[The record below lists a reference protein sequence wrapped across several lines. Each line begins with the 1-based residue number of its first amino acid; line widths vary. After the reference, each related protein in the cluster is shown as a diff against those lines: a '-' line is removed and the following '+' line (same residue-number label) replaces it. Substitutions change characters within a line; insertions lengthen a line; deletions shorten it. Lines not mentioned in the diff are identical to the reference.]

1 MDELPPLPLVDFPAD
16 ALEEIIHWLTPER
29 LAALIDAT
37 DLRADTPEANIRALA
52 EIAVRHRCASVCV
65 NPVEVDLLPRLLA
78 GTGVKECYVV
88 DFPLGKSTIAMKA
101 YQAARLVTES
111 RAIRREGPG
120 WVELDMVI
128 NVGRLR
134 DDPEHTWRE
143 VAAVVDA
150 ADGEVVKVI
159 IRSSELRNEDI
170 TLACRI
176 AQEAG
181 AHFVK
186 NSTGMEAFGA
196 TPEHIRRMREAVG
209 PGMGVKAAG
218 GIRTASDAVRL
229 IFAGA
234 PTPDLRVPERF
245 RLGTSSPTGLLSTL
259 ERLQENPSA
268 ILTDAIPCSY
278 CPSGY
283 AEKQSPPLRAAALAL
298 CPRCPHRH
306 RREEWLALLYRPPS
320 T

>member
-1 MDELPPLPLVDFPAD
+1 MDEAPPLPLVDFPPD
-16 ALEEIIHWLTPER
+16 ALEEIIRWLTPER
-29 LAALIDAT
+29 LMALTDAT
-37 DLRADTPEANIRALA
+37 DLRADPPEATLRALA
-52 EIAVRHRCASVCV
+52 ETAVRHRCASVCV
-65 NPVEVDLLPRLLA
+65 NPVEVDRLPQWLA

-88 DFPLGKSTIAMKA
+88 DFPLGKSPLGMKA
-101 YQAARLVTES
+101 HQAARLVAES
-111 RAIRREGPG
+111 RAIRREGSG

-134 DDPEHTWRE
+134 DDPEYTWRE

-159 IRSSELRNEDI
+159 IRSSDLRNEEI
-170 TLACRI
+170 ALACQI
-176 AQEAG
+176 AQEAK

-196 TPEHIRRMREAVG
+196 TPEHIRRMREAGG
-209 PGMGVKAAG
+209 PGMGVKASG
-218 GIRTASDAVRL
+218 GIRTAADAVRL

-245 RLGTSSPTGLLSTL
+245 RLGTSSPIGLLSTL
-259 ERLQENPSA
+259 KQLQEEPAAVLSS
-268 ILTDAIPCSY
+268 AIPCSY

-283 AEKQSPPLRAAALAL
+283 AEKQSLPLRTAALAL

-306 RREEWLALLYRPPS
+306 RREEWLSLFYRPPS

>member
-1 MDELPPLPLVDFPAD
+1 MNEVPLPMVDFPPG
-16 ALEEIIHWLTPER
+16 ALEEVVHWLTPER

-37 DLRADTPEANIRALA
+37 DLRADTPGAGIRALA
-52 EIAVRHRCASVCV
+52 EAAIRYRCAAVCV
-65 NPVEVDLLPRLLA
+65 NPGEVDFLPRLLA

-88 DFPLGKSTIAMKA
+88 DFPLGRSTLAMKA
-101 YQAARLVTES
+101 QQAARIVAES
-111 RAIRREGPG
+111 RALRQEGPG

-128 NVGRLR
+128 HVGRFR
-134 DDPEHTWRE
+134 DDPDYTRQE
-143 VAAVVDA
+143 VAAVVEA
-150 ADGEVVKVI
+150 ADGEIVKVI
-159 IRSSELRNEDI
+159 IRSSELRPEEI
-170 TLACRI
+170 PLACRM

-218 GIRTASDAVRL
+218 GIRTAADAARL
-229 IFAGA
+229 IYAGA
-234 PTPDLRVPERF
+234 PSAELRTPERF
-245 RLGTSSPTGLLSTL
+245 RLGTSSLTGLLTTL

-268 ILTDAIPCSY
+268 LSDAIPCSY

-283 AEKQSPPLRAAALAL
+283 AEKQTPELRAAALAL
-298 CPRCPHRH
+298 CPHCPHRH

-320 T
+320 PA